1 MGSWDSNPQTNASS
15 TEPGTRGRTENVGHG
30 RRREGEVQ
38 REGVQ
43 RRRRRGGVG
52 AGRRRRR
59 GRGSAQAQEGTRFL
73 EERLGGEL
81 ALDVCL
87 QVPNVPVL
95 GAQREVHLALAPH
108 HPGAVPCGQAG
119 PGCGRDPSIKRPTM
133 STISLD
139 IDDKEISCVDLK
151 PLAPRPSSITVPSS
165 GLPLVTPRPHVREV
179 SACYKGILHIMALSD
194 SYSYVT
200 ERDAYDPNFRGQK
213 ATKDQVVH
221 YPYDRLGCPDLV
233 YYDNPWKPVVEM

>member
-1 MGSWDSNPQTNASS
+1 M
-15 TEPGTRGRTENVGHG
+15 
-30 RRREGEVQ
+30 Q

-95 GAQREVHLALAPH
+95 GAQREVAGDPPGSARDQNMPREGRASVLTEASLPQVHLALAPH

-119 PGCGRDPSIKRPTM
+119 PGCGRDPRW
-133 STISLD
+133 
-139 IDDKEISCVDLK
+139 
-151 PLAPRPSSITVPSS
+151 
-165 GLPLVTPRPHVREV
+165 VRGTGQGCGPDV
-179 SACYKGILHIMALSD
+179 AGKG
-194 SYSYVT
+194 
-200 ERDAYDPNFRGQK
+200 G
-213 ATKDQVVH
+213 
-221 YPYDRLGCPDLV
+221 
-233 YYDNPWKPVVEM
+233 